1 MSNKPRRQWTAQE
14 KADIVL
20 AVLSGKTN
28 VSEICNA
35 NQISQPLYY
44 QWKESF
50 LKGAKANLERGGID
64 SQVARLEAKC
74 DKMTRTIG
82 ELTMEL
88 KKNDW

>member
-20 AVLSGKTN
+20 AALSGKAS
-28 VSEICNA
+28 VAELCNA
-35 NQISQPLYY
+35 NQISQPLFY
-44 QWKESF
+44 QWKEAF

-64 SQVARLEAKC
+64 SQVTRLEARC
-74 DKMTRTIG
+74 EKMTKTIG
-82 ELTMEL
+82 ELTLEL

>member
-1 MSNKPRRQWTAQE
+1 MSNKPRRQWTAQQ

-20 AVLSGKTN
+20 AALSGKAS

-35 NQISQPLYY
+35 NQISQPLFY
-44 QWKESF
+44 QWKEAF
-50 LKGAKANLERGGID
+50 LKGATANLERGGID
-64 SQVARLEAKC
+64 KETARLKSKC

-82 ELTMEL
+82 ELTLEL